1 MRPDGVGDFTKGLRQ
16 VCHALLTAL
25 VAGEVAHA
33 DFWIGRTAPAL
44 YTGSCCG
51 MALSEGHRPSVQH
64 G

>member
-25 VAGEVAHA
+25 VTGDVAYA
-33 DFWIGRTAPAL
+33 DFWIVRTAPAL
-44 YTGSCCG
+44 YTSRCRGV
-51 MALSEGHRPSVQH
+51 ALSEECRPGVQR